1 MRYIFLFLMIFAVFS
16 PSKADAQV
24 VQFAK
29 SGVSAYEILLAENA
43 SSTEIKAAEV
53 LQHYFYEVTRV
64 KLSIARKPEEA
75 KLYIVLKKNST
86 LEDKGSADGFTIKND
101 GKQIVIKAGTETGTL
116 YGVYYFVRT
125 LLNCKKW
132 APNEKAECPKIPDLK
147 IQFPLNIVETP
158 AFAYREVYSTAEN
171 DQEYMDWYGLHQL
184 DELWGLWGHSFSK
197 LVPSSFFGTHPEY
210 FALVDGQRR
219 TDQLCLSNEDVL
231 KITLENLNQHFKN
244 NPAAKYWSVSPN
256 DNNNFCE
263 CELCRKTDDEEG
275 GPQGSLI
282 RFVNKIAA
290 HYPEK
295 TFTTLAYGATL
306 EPPQHTKP
314 RANVIIFLS
323 NIDLYR
329 NQPVATEPSAARF
342 RNILKSW
349 LNQTSR
355 IFIWDYY
362 TQFTNYLAPFPDA
375 QNIGV
380 NIDYYKKLGVAGVF
394 AQMGGNSYVDQNELK
409 TYLLSRKLWNA
420 TLNDEQ
426 LLEEFLQGYYGNA
439 APLIKDYM
447 LRLKKSVEESG
458 RRLDIYGNPV
468 NEYNSYL
475 SPNNMEDFSNQ
486 FDAAEKLAENS
497 VIRQRI
503 QKLRLAFDFTYLQQ
517 ARFYGLEKHG
527 VFTENPSGKLSVR
540 KDLPLRVKRFVKK
553 AEAAGVKKLS
563 EGGIAPAEYLQEWK
577 KVFENGLIKNKAL
590 GAKVQFHKPFV
601 PEFPAKKEATLTDG
615 MYGFKDFSYNWLLFE
630 SGFSATLDL
639 STEKQVEKVTIDFL
653 EDQRHWIFL
662 PASVIIQVSTDGIAF
677 QEVNQPVF
685 FILKENDTA
694 ETHKARFSVGH
705 KVRFIKISAEP
716 LQTLPAWKPSRSKKP
731 LIAISEIWVE

>member
-1 MRYIFLFLMIFAVFS
+1 MRYIFLFLMIFAMLS
-16 PSKADAQV
+16 PSKTDAQV
-24 VQFAK
+24 VQLAK

-43 SSTEIKAAEV
+43 SFTEIKAAEV

-64 KLSIARKPEEA
+64 KLPIARKPEEA
-75 KLYIVLKKNST
+75 KVYIVLKKNST

-125 LLNCKKW
+125 LLHCKKW

-147 IQFPLNIVETP
+147 IQFPLNIDETP

-171 DQEYMDWYGLHQL
+171 DQEYMDWYGLHRL
-184 DELWGLWGHSFSK
+184 DDLWGLWGHSFSK
-197 LVPSSFFGTHPEY
+197 LVPTYFFSTHPEY

-342 RNILKSW
+342 RNILKGW
-349 LNQTSR
+349 LNHTLR

-380 NIDYYKKLGVAGVF
+380 NIDYYKKLGVTGVF

-409 TYLLSRKLWNA
+409 TYVLSRKLWNA

-426 LLEEFLQGYYGNA
+426 LLEEFLQGYYGNS

-447 LRLKKSVEESG
+447 LRLKKSVGESG

-475 SPNNMEDFSNQ
+475 SPNNMEDFSIK

-503 QKLRLAFDFTYLQQ
+503 QKLRLAFDYSYLQQ

-577 KVFENGLIKNKAL
+577 KIFENGIIKNKAL
-590 GAKVQFHKPFV
+590 GAKVKFHKPSV

-630 SGFSATLDL
+630 NGFSATLDL
-639 STEKQVEKVTIDFL
+639 SAEKQVETVTIDFL

-662 PASVIIQVSTDGIAF
+662 PASAIIQVSTDGIAF
-677 QEVNQPVF
+677 QEVKQPVF
-685 FILKENDTA
+685 FSLKENDTA
-694 ETHKARFSVGH
+694 EMHKARFSVGP